1 MSTYIGSSIF
11 LLTRED
17 GNLSHLSLIYN
28 YGCHKLNG
36 NFLMGLEKFDL
47 LNNSSNT
54 FIHIELDIRS
64 SLGGKKKKSTMP
76 KISEFCVQQKMVYI
90 LMGR

>member
-1 MSTYIGSSIF
+1 
-11 LLTRED
+11 
-17 GNLSHLSLIYN
+17 
-28 YGCHKLNG
+28 
-36 NFLMGLEKFDL
+36 MGLEKFDL